1 MAKFDVFFAL
11 AKEKGI
17 EVFELYYSRA
27 KSLSF
32 KLYNAQIEG
41 YKLSEDIMLYARGIY
56 KGKIGYAMTE
66 KITKETAAFLV
77 NEIITNAGT
86 VTKEELAIIF
96 KGSDKYK
103 KKNVYN
109 PAIAELPI
117 ETKKKNLLEIERK
130 LKAADQRIAQVDACT
145 YQEKESE
152 AILMNSYGLQLKR
165 KSNYYYYYA
174 SVLAIQGQERKGEG
188 DVHFSNDPNTLNID
202 NFVNK
207 ITKKALIKFNGTQC
221 ASKDYKVVLD
231 KEVVADL
238 LSAYLDSASAEEVH
252 KNTSLMIGKLNQP
265 VASKKVTIL
274 EAPLKKN
281 AFFTYFDDEGVATYN
296 KAVVKKGV
304 LQTYFHNLNT
314 AHNDGVQTTGN
325 GYRSGG
331 KIGVGFQNIVLKPGR
346 KSLDEIFA
354 QIGNGV
360 YITEVMGVHAS
371 LNPTSGNFS
380 LQANGFMIEN
390 GKRGVP
396 LTLITV
402 AGNLLTLFMDVKE
415 VANDNELLPSGY
427 DVPSLFIKKLTISGK

>member
-86 VTKEELAIIF
+86 VTKDELAIIF

-109 PAIAELPI
+109 SAIAELPI

-145 YQEKESE
+145 YQERESE
-152 AILMNSYGLQLKR
+152 AILMNSYGLKLKR

-174 SVLAIQGQERKGEG
+174 SVLAIQGQERKNEG
-188 DVHFSNDPNTLNID
+188 DVHFSNDPTTLNID
-202 NFVNK
+202 TFVNK

-231 KEVVADL
+231 REVVADL
-238 LSAYLDSASAEEVH
+238 LSAYLDSASAEEVQ
-252 KNTSLMIGKLNQP
+252 KKTSLMIGKLNQP

-360 YITEVMGVHAS
+360 YITEVMGIHAS

-380 LQANGFMIEN
+380 LQANGFMIES

-427 DVPSLFIKKLTISGK
+427 DVPSLFIKKLTIAGK

>member
-1 MAKFDVFFAL
+1 MAKFDTYFAL

-41 YKLSEDIMLYARGIY
+41 YKLSEDISLYARGIY
-56 KGKIGYAMTE
+56 KGKIGYASTE
-66 KITKETAAFLV
+66 KISKETASFLV

-103 KKNVYN
+103 KKNIYN
-109 PAIAELPI
+109 PAIAELSI
-117 ETKKKNLLEIERK
+117 EAKKKNLFDIERK
-130 LKAADQRIAQVDACT
+130 LKAADKRIAQVDACS
-145 YQEKESE
+145 YQERESE
-152 AILMNSYGLQLKR
+152 AVLINSYGLKLKR

-174 SVLAIQGQERKGEG
+174 SVLAIQGQERKNEG
-188 DVHFSNDPNTLNID
+188 DVHFSNDLTTLNID
-202 NFVNK
+202 TFVND
-207 ITKKALIKFNGTQC
+207 ITKKALSKFNGTQC

-231 KEVVADL
+231 KEVVSDL
-238 LSAYLDSASAEEVH
+238 LAAYLDSASAEEVQ
-252 KNTSLMIGKLNQP
+252 KKTSLMIGKLNQP
-265 VASKKVTIL
+265 VASKKVTIS
-274 EAPLKKN
+274 EMPLKKN
-281 AFFTYFDDEGVATYN
+281 MFFTYFDDEGVATYN
-296 KAVVKKGV
+296 KPIVKKGV

-314 AHNDGVQTTGN
+314 AHTDGVQTTGN

-331 KIGVGFQNIVLKPGR
+331 KIEIGFRNIVLKAGR
-346 KSLDEIFA
+346 KSLEDIFA
-354 QIGNGV
+354 QIGDGV
-360 YITEVMGVHAS
+360 YITEVMGIHAS

-402 AGNLLTLFMDVKE
+402 AGNLMDLFMNVKE
-415 VANDNELLPSGY
+415 VANDNKLLPNGY
-427 DVPSLFIKKLTISGK
+427 DIPSLWIKKLTISGK